1 MLIGLDLLRR
11 KEKRKKKQK
20 TKTYAIF
27 LSLIAR

>member
-1 MLIGLDLLRR
+1 MLTGLDLLRR

>member
-1 MLIGLDLLRR
+1 MLTGLDLLRR
-11 KEKRKKKQK
+11 KEKRKKKKQ